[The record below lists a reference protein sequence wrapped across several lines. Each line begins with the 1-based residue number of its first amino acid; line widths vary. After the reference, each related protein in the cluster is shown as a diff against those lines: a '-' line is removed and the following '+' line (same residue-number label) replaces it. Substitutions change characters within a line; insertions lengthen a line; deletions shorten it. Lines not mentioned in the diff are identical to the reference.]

1 MELKKVLSTKFQKG
15 FEEQC
20 FKLITK
26 AYTSAIET
34 KVIELDWDE
43 NDITSEL
50 HEHVMK
56 SLVKL
61 SWPIYV
67 SSEQPLRKDGVKK
80 RKGFANKRAR
90 IDLTFSEVGSP
101 LKCKYHMEAKRLK
114 EKDSGLKRRY
124 IDTGIDNFVSKKY
137 ENGCLLGY
145 VLEGDLHRTVNGINK
160 LLKKDDRESEFLKA
174 KAYML
179 HNFYFESDHEN
190 SFILKHFMFD
200 FTLLHSA

>member
-1 MELKKVLSTKFQKG
+1 M
-15 FEEQC
+15 
-20 FKLITK
+20 
-26 AYTSAIET
+26 
-34 KVIELDWDE
+34 
-43 NDITSEL
+43 
-50 HEHVMK
+50 
-56 SLVKL
+56 
-61 SWPIYV
+61 
-67 SSEQPLRKDGVKK
+67 RKDDTKK

-101 LKCKYHMEAKRLK
+101 LKGKYHMEAKRLK
-114 EKDSGLKRRY
+114 EKDSSLKRRY
-124 IDTGIDNFVSKKY
+124 ITTGIDNFVSKKY

-160 LLKKDDRESEFLKA
+160 LLKKDDRESEFLNA

-179 HNFYFESDHEN
+179 HNFYFESDHGN